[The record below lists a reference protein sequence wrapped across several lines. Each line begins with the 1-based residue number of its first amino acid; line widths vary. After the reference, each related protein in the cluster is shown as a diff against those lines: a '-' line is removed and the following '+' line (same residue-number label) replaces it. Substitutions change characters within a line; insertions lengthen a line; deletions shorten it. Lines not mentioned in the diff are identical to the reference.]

1 MRRVE
6 AVCRPDTHTFPSP
19 ITYLRSG
26 DKETRRQGDKE
37 TRRQGD
43 RVWRP
48 GLENKLWRT
57 SSGGNPEKATTFL
70 TLLTLIS
77 ESYKS
82 VEVGSIIK
90 NSL

>member
-37 TRRQGD
+37 IRRQG
-43 RVWRP
+43 
-48 GLENKLWRT
+48 LETRSGEQALEDKLWRKPRK
-57 SSGGNPEKATTFL
+57 SNYVFNPFNLEFG
-70 TLLTLIS
+70 I
-77 ESYKS
+77 
-82 VEVGSIIK
+82 V
-90 NSL
+90 

>member
-37 TRRQGD
+37 TGSGD
-43 RVWRP
+43 QV
-48 GLENKLWRT
+48 WRT
-57 SSGGNPEKATTFL
+57 SSGGQALEETPKKQLRF
-70 TLLTLIS
+70 
-77 ESYKS
+77 
-82 VEVGSIIK
+82 
-90 NSL
+90 

>member
-19 ITYLRSG
+19 ETRSG
-26 DKETRRQGDKE
+26 DKETRRQGLE
-37 TRRQGD
+37 TRSGEQA
-43 RVWRP
+43 
-48 GLENKLWRT
+48 LEDKIY
-57 SSGGNPEKATTFL
+57 PEKATTFL
-70 TLLTLIS
+70 TLLTLNS
-77 ESYKS
+77 ESYKN

>member
-43 RVWRP
+43 KEIRRQ
-48 GLENKLWRT
+48 GLETRSGEQALEDKLWRKPRK
-57 SSGGNPEKATTFL
+57 SNYVFNPF
-70 TLLTLIS
+70 
-77 ESYKS
+77 
-82 VEVGSIIK
+82 
-90 NSL
+90 

>member
-43 RVWRP
+43 KETGSGDQV
-48 GLENKLWRT
+48 WRT
-57 SSGGNPEKATTFL
+57 SSGGQALEETPKKQLRF
-70 TLLTLIS
+70 
-77 ESYKS
+77 
-82 VEVGSIIK
+82 
-90 NSL
+90 

>member
-19 ITYLRSG
+19 ITYLRS
-26 DKETRRQGDKE
+26 GDKE

-70 TLLTLIS
+70 TLLTLNS
-77 ESYKS
+77 ESYKN

>member
-37 TRRQGD
+37 TRRQG
-43 RVWRP
+43 
-48 GLENKLWRT
+48 LETRSGEQALEDKLWRKPRK
-57 SSGGNPEKATTFL
+57 SNYVFNPF
-70 TLLTLIS
+70 
-77 ESYKS
+77 
-82 VEVGSIIK
+82 
-90 NSL
+90 